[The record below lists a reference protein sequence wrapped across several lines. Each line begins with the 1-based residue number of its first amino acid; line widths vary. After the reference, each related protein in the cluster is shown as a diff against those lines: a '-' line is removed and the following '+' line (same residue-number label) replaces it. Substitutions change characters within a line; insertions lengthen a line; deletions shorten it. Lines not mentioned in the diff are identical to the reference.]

1 LSISLQYAPIRQEWH
16 DLESFV
22 WLLVWIVLRHS
33 PHGSLIQNGTYDL
46 SHPEQRERALKQV
59 FPLHNLG
66 DGDEAIKNMS
76 TSKLQFLTDAMLL
89 IPEAREIQTLIRILT
104 TKFCD
109 LYRFLKAAEAMEHR
123 KSLMPLVGGS
133 NKALTA
139 SDLYSFSSMEA
150 LQKYFDKTSGE
161 ARSFKENHRLGPR
174 ENAGINDDFAA
185 YEKAFRN
192 LESAMRILQEEG
204 FPHYDEVHAEFT
216 SAIESAKGSIPSM
229 PSFDF
234 QNRFPPSFM
243 SQPLLHKRN
252 QSLALKSSH
261 SQRFNLTSRL
271 QHSDGDAGASVG
283 PATRERGR
291 MDGKNV
297 AEVEEEQEQLET
309 LQ

>member
-1 LSISLQYAPIRQEWH
+1 LSISLQHAPIRQEWH

-89 IPEAREIQTLIRILT
+89 IPEAREIQTLIYILT
-104 TKFCD
+104 RKFRN
-109 LYRFLKAAEAMEHR
+109 LYKFLKAAEQVEFW

-133 NKALTA
+133 NEALTA
-139 SDLYSFSSMEA
+139 SDLYSFSGMKA

-161 ARSFKENHRLGPR
+161 ARSFKENHELGPR
-174 ENAGINDDFAA
+174 ENEGINDDFDE
-185 YEKAFRN
+185 YEDAFRN
-192 LESAMRILQEEG
+192 LESAMRKLQVQG
-204 FPHYDEVHAEFT
+204 FPHYDEVYAKFT
-216 SAIESAKGSIPSM
+216 RAIESAKGSIPSM

-234 QNRFPPSFM
+234 QNRFPP
-243 SQPLLHKRN
+243 
-252 QSLALKSSH
+252 
-261 SQRFNLTSRL
+261 
-271 QHSDGDAGASVG
+271 
-283 PATRERGR
+283 
-291 MDGKNV
+291 
-297 AEVEEEQEQLET
+297 
-309 LQ
+309 